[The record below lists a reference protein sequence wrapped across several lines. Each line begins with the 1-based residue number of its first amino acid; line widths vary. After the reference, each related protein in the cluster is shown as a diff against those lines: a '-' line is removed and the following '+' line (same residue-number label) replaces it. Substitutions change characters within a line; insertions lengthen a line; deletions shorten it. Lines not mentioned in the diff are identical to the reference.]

1 MGKNKGNRWTE
12 EDLKNLPPGM
22 VKDNVGKKTSA
33 SSSPVN
39 RVQALGRLKS
49 GEMNKTEKH
58 YQEHLEMRKR
68 LGEILWYQFEP
79 MNLRLGDKC
88 FYRVDYLVM
97 TASRELEA
105 HEVKGYWTDDALVK
119 IKVAAEKFPFRF
131 IAVRLV
137 KGGWEVREF

>member
-1 MGKNKGNRWTE
+1 MTRRWTE
-12 EDLKNLPPGM
+12 GDLKGLNHNAG
-22 VKDNVGKKTSA
+22 SAARA

-49 GEMNKTEKH
+49 GQMNKTEKH

-68 LGEILWYQFEP
+68 LGEIVWYEFEP
-79 MNLRLGDKC
+79 MNLRLSDKC
-88 FYRVDYLVM
+88 FYKVDYLVM
-97 TASRELEA
+97 TASGQLEV